1 MILKKYKHLNFRTYI
16 FDGYAASVS
25 SFLDYYKN
33 SIALATSSKAR
44 ESLLGQRQR
53 PVFTR
58 VHNSA
63 PVVYKSGAKVEGSM
77 IADECVI
84 EGSVIN
90 SVLFRGVH
98 VEKGAVVKD
107 SVLFSGT
114 HVCKNASLNCIV
126 SDKDVY
132 VSENVVLSGNE
143 NMPFYVQKGRKV

>member
-1 MILKKYKHLNFRTYI
+1 M
-16 FDGYAASVS
+16 
-25 SFLDYYKN
+25 
-33 SIALATSSKAR
+33 LAKDEDAR
-44 ESLLGQRQR
+44 ASLLYKKEA

-63 PVVYKSGAKVEGSM
+63 PVVYKEGAKVEGSM

-84 EGSVIN
+84 EGTVIN

-98 VEKGAVVKD
+98 VSKGAVVKD

-114 HVCKNASLNCIV
+114 YVGKNSKLNCIV
-126 SDKDVY
+126 ADKDVH
-132 VSENVVLSGNE
+132 VSDNVVLSGNE